1 VKVVVVGAGLGGLA
15 VSRGLRQA
23 GVEAVVYERD
33 AAAASRFQG
42 WRIGLTTE
50 SLDTL
55 RWCLPSR
62 LHPLLAAVEGEEKGE
77 GRAVDPQLNVLGT
90 SPADHEGR
98 LHDRD
103 VLRHLLLDG
112 VPVRFGAKLDRYEEL
127 PCGGVRVHFADGRT
141 DTADALVAADGMG
154 STVRRQL
161 LPDVHEVDLGIRG
174 VIGRTMLTERF
185 QGLVP
190 GWSTM
195 VVDEGLMLL
204 LGKMAFRRVPREAA
218 AALAPD
224 VDLPDTRSYVR
235 WLTLLRSEHPLV
247 AEDDPDAAVAMLSE
261 LIAEWHPD
269 LRELIAAAD
278 RDNTGVGPLRST
290 TEVGPWPAGPVVLL
304 GDAVHPMPPGGLGA
318 NLAFR
323 DARLLCALLTG
334 GAPVPAALAEYQC
347 EVLAYGS
354 EARDQALAHLS
365 TFV

>member
-141 DTADALVAADGMG
+141 DTADVLVAADGMG

-174 VIGRTMLTERF
+174 VIGRT
-185 QGLVP
+185 
-190 GWSTM
+190 
-195 VVDEGLMLL
+195 
-204 LGKMAFRRVPREAA
+204 A
-218 AALAPD
+218 
-224 VDLPDTRSYVR
+224 
-235 WLTLLRSEHPLV
+235 
-247 AEDDPDAAVAMLSE
+247 
-261 LIAEWHPD
+261 
-269 LRELIAAAD
+269 
-278 RDNTGVGPLRST
+278 
-290 TEVGPWPAGPVVLL
+290 AGPVVLL

-334 GAPVPAALAEYQC
+334 GAPVPAALVEYQC